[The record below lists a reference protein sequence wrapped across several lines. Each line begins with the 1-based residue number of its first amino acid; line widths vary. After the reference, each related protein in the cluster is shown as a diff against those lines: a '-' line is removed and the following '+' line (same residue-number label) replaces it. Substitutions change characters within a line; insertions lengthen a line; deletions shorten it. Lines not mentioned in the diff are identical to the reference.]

1 MKVATVSAAG
11 ERSVGQI
18 ARDGTSVA
26 LFDLALSEAQDRVLA
41 LIRRNGVMP
50 PTLSPILLRQVTIE
64 APSPV
69 LRRNILGVGKTYYEH
84 AYELT
89 RNSFDTGA
97 TETSA
102 AVGIGSDP
110 PKYRKG
116 GDVVRI
122 EIGIGILE
130 SGIVERTT

>member
-18 ARDGTSVA
+18 ARDGTSIA
-26 LFDLALSEAQDRVLA
+26 LFDLALSEAQDGVLA

-50 PTLSPILLRQVTIE
+50 LTLSPILLRQVTIE
-64 APSPV
+64 V
-69 LRRNILGVGKTYYEH
+69 LRRNIPGVGKTYYER
-84 AYELT
+84 AYELP

-97 TETSA
+97 AETSA
-102 AVGIGSDP
+102 GVGIGSDP

-130 SGIVERTT
+130 SGIVERPT

>member
-18 ARDGTSVA
+18 ARDGTSIA
-26 LFDLALSEAQDRVLA
+26 LFDLALSEAQDGVLA

-50 PTLSPILLRQVTIE
+50 PTLSPRLLRQVTIE
-64 APSPV
+64 V
-69 LRRNILGVGKTYYEH
+69 LRRNIPGVGKTYYER
-84 AYELT
+84 AYELA
-89 RNSFDTGA
+89 RNSFDAGA

-102 AVGIGSDP
+102 GVGIGSDP
-110 PKYRKG
+110 PKFRKG

-122 EIGIGILE
+122 EIGIGIRE
-130 SGIVERTT
+130 SGIVERPT

>member
-11 ERSVGQI
+11 ERPVGQI
-18 ARDGTSVA
+18 ARDGTSIA
-26 LFDLALSEAQDRVLA
+26 LFDLALSEAQDGVLA

-64 APSPV
+64 V
-69 LRRNILGVGKTYYEH
+69 LRRNIPGVGKTYYER
-84 AYELT
+84 AYELA

-102 AVGIGSDP
+102 GVGIGSDP

-116 GDVVRI
+116 GDVVCI
-122 EIGIGILE
+122 EIGIGIRE
-130 SGIVERTT
+130 SGIVERPT

>member
-18 ARDGTSVA
+18 ARDGTSIA
-26 LFDLALSEAQDRVLA
+26 LFDLALSEAQDGVLA
-41 LIRRNGVMP
+41 LIRRNGVTP
-50 PTLSPILLRQVTIE
+50 PTLSPMLLRQVTIE
-64 APSPV
+64 V
-69 LRRNILGVGKTYYEH
+69 LRRNIPGVGKTYYER
-84 AYELT
+84 AYELA

-102 AVGIGSDP
+102 GVGIGSDP

-116 GDVVRI
+116 GDIVRI
-122 EIGIGILE
+122 EIGIGIRE
-130 SGIVERTT
+130 SGIVGRPT

>member
-18 ARDGTSVA
+18 ARDGTSIA
-26 LFDLALSEAQDRVLA
+26 LFDLALSEAQDGVLA

-64 APSPV
+64 V
-69 LRRNILGVGKTYYEH
+69 LRRNIPGVGKTYYER
-84 AYELT
+84 AYELP

-102 AVGIGSDP
+102 GVGIGSDP

-130 SGIVERTT
+130 SGIVERPT

>member
-18 ARDGTSVA
+18 ARDGTSIA
-26 LFDLALSEAQDRVLA
+26 LFDLALSEAQDGVLA

-64 APSPV
+64 V
-69 LRRNILGVGKTYYEH
+69 LRRNIPGVGKTYYER
-84 AYELT
+84 AYELP

-97 TETSA
+97 AETSA
-102 AVGIGSDP
+102 GVGIGSDP

-116 GDVVRI
+116 GDIVRI
-122 EIGIGILE
+122 EIGIGIRE
-130 SGIVERTT
+130 SGIVERPT

>member
-18 ARDGTSVA
+18 ARDGTSIA
-26 LFDLALSEAQDRVLA
+26 LFDLALSEAQDGVLA

-64 APSPV
+64 V
-69 LRRNILGVGKTYYEH
+69 LRRNIPGVGKTYYER
-84 AYELT
+84 AYELAP
-89 RNSFDTGA
+89 NSFDTGA

-102 AVGIGSDP
+102 GVGIGSDP

-116 GDVVRI
+116 GDIVRI
-122 EIGIGILE
+122 EIGIGIRE
-130 SGIVERTT
+130 SGIVERPT